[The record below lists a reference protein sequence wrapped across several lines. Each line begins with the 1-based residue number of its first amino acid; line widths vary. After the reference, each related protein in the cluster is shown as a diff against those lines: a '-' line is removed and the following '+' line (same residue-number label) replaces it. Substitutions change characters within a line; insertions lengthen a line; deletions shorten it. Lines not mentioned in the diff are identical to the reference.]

1 MKIKFKIVLISIFI
15 LIASYYYS
23 SIFNVF
29 YPAALGLIVIISAYS
44 LPFFNNFGKYGDF
57 TYGLY
62 IFHFPVIQLFRQYNL
77 FEKHNPYFMGVIVVL
92 LSFSL
97 AIFSWFAIEKRFL
110 DRYKL
115 RNNAS
120 QN

>member
-1 MKIKFKIVLISIFI
+1 
-15 LIASYYYS
+15 
-23 SIFNVF
+23 
-29 YPAALGLIVIISAYS
+29 
-44 LPFFNNFGKYGDF
+44 
-57 TYGLY
+57 
-62 IFHFPVIQLFRQYNL
+62 
-77 FEKHNPYFMGVIVVL
+77 MGVIVVL